1 MSVKLPNRSLSR
13 RYQGISRAARTHS
26 QVSSQSNW
34 QAPVAQNGEYYHPLI
49 TRFLNMNTDHSIMI
63 AAPNSIPPTA
73 TYLGM
78 HSMAQEVDSNVLYL
92 RSETLRRVQNAIRAT
107 FGYQYSVEV
116 FGSTMYGVSSP
127 TSDLDFVVIVGTFTF
142 EFNAV
147 S

>member
-1 MSVKLPNRSLSR
+1 
-13 RYQGISRAARTHS
+13 
-26 QVSSQSNW
+26 
-34 QAPVAQNGEYYHPLI
+34 
-49 TRFLNMNTDHSIMI
+49 
-63 AAPNSIPPTA
+63 
-73 TYLGM
+73 
-78 HSMAQEVDSNVLYL
+78 MAQEVDSNVLYL